1 MKTLEHIDGDIFVVP
16 GIQVIGHQA
25 NTQNIFGSGIA
36 RTIREK
42 FPEAYEADV
51 VAAKTGSNVL
61 GAYSKAEIELINGV
75 KNRRGTDLCRIYNL
89 YGQNLGTDYSK
100 RLDRNTDY
108 EALYSALEGMAF
120 DLKETE
126 EQRMMF
132 DFCRE
137 PVVAFPFRMGSDRA
151 KGDWRIVERLIE
163 VAFDGYKGKVLIVH
177 YSLV

>member
-1 MKTLEHIDGDIFVVP
+1 MKKLEHIDGDIFRVP

-25 NTQNIFGSGIA
+25 NCQNTFGSGIA
-36 RTIREK
+36 KTIKELY
-42 FPEAYEADV
+42 PEAYAADTEL
-51 VAAKTGSNVL
+51 AKTGGNVL
-61 GAYSKAEIELINGV
+61 GVYSKADIDLINGV
-75 KNRRGTDLCRIYNL
+75 KNRRGTSLCRIYNL

-100 RLDRNTDY
+100 RWDRKTDY

-137 PVVAFPFRMGSDRA
+137 PVVAFPHLMGSHRGGGSWD
-151 KGDWRIVERLIE
+151 IVERLIE
-163 VAFDGYKGKVLIVH
+163 VSFDNYQGRVMIVH
-177 YSLV
+177 YKP

>member
-1 MKTLEHIDGDIFVVP
+1 MKKLEHIDGDIFKIQ
-16 GIQVIGHQA
+16 GIQVCGQQCNCQ
-25 NTQNIFGSGIA
+25 NTFGSGIA
-36 RTIREK
+36 KTIKELY
-42 FPEAYEADV
+42 PEAYAADT
-51 VAAKTGSNVL
+51 ALAKTGGNVL
-61 GAYSKAEIELINGV
+61 GFYSKADIDLINGV
-75 KNRRGTDLCRIYNL
+75 KNRHGTDLCRIYNL

-100 RLDRNTDY
+100 RWDRKTDY

-137 PVVAFPFRMGSDRA
+137 PVVAFPYLMGSHRGGGSWD
-151 KGDWRIVERLIE
+151 IVERLIE

-177 YSLV
+177 FIS